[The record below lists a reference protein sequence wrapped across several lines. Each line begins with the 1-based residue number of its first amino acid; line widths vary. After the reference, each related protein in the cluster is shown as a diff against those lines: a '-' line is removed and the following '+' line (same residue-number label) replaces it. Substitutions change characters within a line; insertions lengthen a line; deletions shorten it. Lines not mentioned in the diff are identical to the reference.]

1 MSAKGSEAA
10 RTDGGSGVFN
20 YSIARPKLYEET
32 RCKCV
37 WDRGWM
43 GWNGTQPV
51 SLSLSSSSSLARS
64 FPYFSRALDPMRL
77 NFGGGKV
84 LRGEVTRPEGHYERT
99 KRG

>member
-37 WDRGWM
+37 WVGWDGM
-43 GWNGTQPV
+43 GYSQ
-51 SLSLSSSSSLARS
+51 SLSLFLFIIGAE
-64 FPYFSRALDPMRL
+64 FSVFFAHLIRCD
-77 NFGGGKV
+77 
-84 LRGEVTRPEGHYERT
+84 
-99 KRG
+99 

>member
-10 RTDGGSGVFN
+10 RTGGGSGVFN

-37 WDRGWM
+37 WVGWDGM
-43 GWNGTQPV
+43 DWDTT

-64 FPYFSRALDPMRL
+64 FPYFSR
-77 NFGGGKV
+77 
-84 LRGEVTRPEGHYERT
+84 T
-99 KRG
+99 

>member
-43 GWNGTQPV
+43 GWDGMEWDTT
-51 SLSLSSSSSLARS
+51 SLSLSSLARS
-64 FPYFSRALDPMRL
+64 FPYFSR
-77 NFGGGKV
+77 
-84 LRGEVTRPEGHYERT
+84 T
-99 KRG
+99 